1 MNKMWQKLIMFVISL
16 ILGIIIMTQ
25 IRTASNVLGGLTL
38 DERSVQLNDELAQLT
53 LEKNKLRDEL
63 ETLKSENR
71 ENEDFYKEM
80 EDELTKLKD
89 QLEDQKIISGYYDVK
104 GPGTIITIDADPNSY
119 VSLASSHQYI
129 LSLISYLNNAGV
141 EAISINGQRYTN
153 YTEIVPVLN
162 HINVN
167 GVAMVLPLE
176 IKAVGNSRTIDAS
189 LYFVG
194 GIVSQL
200 NQIGYTIETEGSD
213 EIFIH
218 RYDGEK
224 QFRYAVP
231 INLDEEI
238 QGVEWLLL
246 KEH

>member
-1 MNKMWQKLIMFVISL
+1 MNKMWQKGMMFAISL
-16 ILGIIIMTQ
+16 VLGIIIMTQ
-25 IRTASNVLGGLTL
+25 IRTANNVLGDVKPNEKTV
-38 DERSVQLNDELAQLT
+38 ELNDELARLT

-63 ETLKSENR
+63 ESLKEENR
-71 ENEDFYKEM
+71 ENEKLYKDSE
-80 EDELTKLKD
+80 EELLRLKEE
-89 QLEDQKIISGYYDVK
+89 LEDQQIISGYYDVK
-104 GPGTIITIDADPNSY
+104 GPGTIITIDAEPDSY

-129 LSLISYLNNAGV
+129 LALISYLNNAGV

-153 YTEIVPVLN
+153 YTEIVPVLE

-176 IKAVGNSRTIDAS
+176 IKAIGNARTIEAS
-189 LYFVG
+189 LNFVG
-194 GIVSQL
+194 GIVMQL
-200 NQIGYTIETEGSD
+200 SQIGYTIETEESS

-231 INLDEEI
+231 ITVDEEI
-238 QGVEWLLL
+238 
-246 KEH
+246 

>member
-1 MNKMWQKLIMFVISL
+1 MNKVWQKGMMFAISL

-25 IRTASNVLGGLTL
+25 IKTADNVLGDVNS
-38 DERSVQLNDELAQLT
+38 DEKTVQLNDELAKLT

-63 ETLKSENR
+63 ESLKEKNR
-71 ENEDFYKEM
+71 ENEELYKDTEEELLKLM
-80 EDELTKLKD
+80 EEL
-89 QLEDQKIISGYYDVK
+89 ENQKIISGYYDVK
-104 GPGTIITIDADPNSY
+104 GKGTIITIDADPNSY

-129 LSLISYLNNAGV
+129 LALISYLNNAGV

-153 YTEIVPVLN
+153 YTEIVPVLE

-176 IKAVGNSRTIDAS
+176 IKAIGNSRTIDAS
-189 LYFVG
+189 LNFVG
-194 GIVSQL
+194 GIVMQL
-200 NQIGYTIETEGSD
+200 NNIGYTIETEESQ
-213 EIFIH
+213 EVFIN

-231 INLDEEI
+231 ITEDEEI
-238 QGVEWLLL
+238 Q
-246 KEH
+246 

>member
-1 MNKMWQKLIMFVISL
+1 MNKVWQKGMMFAISL

-25 IRTASNVLGGLTL
+25 IKTADNVLGDVNS
-38 DERSVQLNDELAQLT
+38 DEKTVQLNDELAKLT

-63 ETLKSENR
+63 ESLKEKNR
-71 ENEDFYKEM
+71 ENEELYKDTEEELLKLM
-80 EDELTKLKD
+80 EEL
-89 QLEDQKIISGYYDVK
+89 ENQKIISGYYDVK
-104 GPGTIITIDADPNSY
+104 GKGTIITIDADPNSY

-129 LSLISYLNNAGV
+129 LALISYLNNAGV

-153 YTEIVPVLN
+153 YTEIVPVLE

-176 IKAVGNSRTIDAS
+176 IKAIGNSRTIDAS
-189 LYFVG
+189 LNFVG
-194 GIVSQL
+194 GIVMQL
-200 NQIGYTIETEGSD
+200 NNIGYTIETEESQ
-213 EIFIH
+213 EVFIH

-231 INLDEEI
+231 ITEDEVI
-238 QGVEWLLL
+238 Q
-246 KEH
+246 